1 MGFLDLL
8 YWFGA
13 FSLMIAPLTKN
24 TTTPIMAVIGLSLL
38 TIQAIENQLINLI
51 ILNISSIIAWGYN
64 YKRTINEQKNRIN

>member
-8 YWFGA
+8 YWLGA
-13 FSLMIAPLTKN
+13 FSLMIAPITKN

-51 ILNISSIIAWGYN
+51 ILNVSSIVAWGYN
-64 YKRTINEQKNRIN
+64 YNRIKNEQKNRIN